1 MAGDTTKPGASRRR
15 ALLLVESVSDVRA
28 PATRDA
34 AEITAAA
41 TPQITEPIAGLHASG
56 SLWPEQR
63 FSLRVP
69 LAWNGRLIVAGCPGQ
84 RSEFACDRI
93 FGDQFLARGYAYV
106 SGNKGNGEG
115 VALLEPEA
123 KLEVDGVEL
132 PRFPIGNGHSLVFFQ
147 HAPGHLIERWL
158 TEMVELAQ
166 TAGEFL
172 RDRCGRE
179 PEFTYAVGLSNGG
192 YQVRR
197 AVETSDLF
205 DGALAWNPVLWTPQ
219 HNVCRALG
227 EAIRAGAEQPSVTP
241 LERKHAVAYWY
252 VTLWLHATHL
262 DPETSIAYG
271 DVRDPSPA
279 ESWIARIQEWNVE
292 RSAEIARRI
301 EGFANTGTIRCKTM
315 EVASELDYL
324 TPPSIHVEPYRALVA
339 AAGRTALYRSRIV
352 AGATH
357 VDSWADDPKFPEL
370 RSGHAEM
377 MIAWDEL
384 VAWVEGGPF

>member
-1 MAGDTTKPGASRRR
+1 M
-15 ALLLVESVSDVRA
+15 RA

-41 TPQITEPIAGLHASG
+41 TARITEPIAGWRASG
-56 SLWPEQR
+56 SLWPGQR

-69 LAWNGRLIVAGCPGQ
+69 SEWNARLVVAGCPGQ

-93 FGDQFLARGYAYV
+93 FGDQFLVRGYAYV
-106 SGNKGNGEG
+106 SGNKGNGDG
-115 VALLEPEA
+115 VAVLEPEQ
-123 KLEVDGVEL
+123 KLEVDGVQL
-132 PRFPIGNGHSLVFFQ
+132 PRFPIGNGRSIAFFQ
-147 HAPGHLIERWL
+147 HAPGHLIERWR
-158 TEMVELAQ
+158 TETIELAEM
-166 TAGEFL
+166 ARELL
-172 RDRCGRE
+172 RQRCGRE
-179 PEFTYAVGLSNGG
+179 PEVTYAAGLSNGG

-205 DGALAWNPVLWTPQ
+205 DGALMWNPLLWTPR
-219 HNVCRALG
+219 HNVCRALS
-227 EAIRAGAEQPSVTP
+227 EAIRAAAENPSQGTP

-279 ESWIARIQEWNVE
+279 ESWIARIQDWNIE
-292 RSAEIARRI
+292 RSAEIVRRI
-301 EGFANTGTIRCKTM
+301 EGFANTGAIRCKTM
-315 EVASELDYL
+315 EVASEFDYL
-324 TPPSIHVEPYRALVA
+324 TPPAIHCEPYRAMVE
-339 AAGRTALYRSRIV
+339 AAGKASSYRSRIV

-357 VDSWADDPKFPEL
+357 VDSWADDPNYPEL

-377 MIAWDEL
+377 LAAWEEL
-384 VAWVEGGPF
+384 VHWVEGGPVKSR